1 MNEIEITAVLNR
13 SVLAGTLDDEEL
25 GWIARSGDVE
35 EVTSGDLLVEE
46 GHPCERLVILLDGQA
61 ELIKRDD
68 NGADVRIAT
77 LGPGSMV
84 GELGMTDNAPRLTGA
99 RALRDSVLFVLD
111 RDFVTDRED
120 RHGASESQLMRA
132 LTRLFAARLR
142 DVEAEVVKLL
152 AKQEALLD
160 ALDGILSD
168 PAVLDGLVGR
178 DRHQRRQD
186 LDEFKQKLLAEWNF

>member
-1 MNEIEITAVLNR
+1 MNEIEITTVLAR
-13 SVLAGTLDDEEL
+13 SVLAGALDHEEL

-35 EVTSGDLLVEE
+35 EVASGDLLVEE
-46 GHPCERLVILLDGQA
+46 GLPCDRLVILLDGQA

-68 NGADVRIAT
+68 NGVDARIAV
-77 LGPGSMV
+77 LRPGSMV

-111 RDFVTDRED
+111 RDFVTERAD
-120 RHGASESQLMRA
+120 RHGASESQLTRA
-132 LTRLFAARLR
+132 LNRLFAARLR

-160 ALDGILSD
+160 VLDGILSD
-168 PAVLDGLVGR
+168 PEVLEGLVGH